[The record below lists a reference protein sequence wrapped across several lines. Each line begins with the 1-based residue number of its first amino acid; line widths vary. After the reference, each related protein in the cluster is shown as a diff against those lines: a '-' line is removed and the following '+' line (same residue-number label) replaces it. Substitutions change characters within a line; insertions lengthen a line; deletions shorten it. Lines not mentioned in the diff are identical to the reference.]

1 MKLHVFNPEHD
12 ISLAQNNPNQT
23 PSRAA
28 LQIRND
34 LDFIPYIW
42 AAQGDVVLV
51 NDVMKAY
58 EGVEKLRLKDKNVSF
73 IDADILEKYSDEID
87 AILPWGWD
95 CAIKEHLKRL
105 GISQTLLPSSKQL
118 SEIRNLNNRKASINW
133 LLFLKAHLPYATT
146 VGEAYYYNNI
156 NDLCAKAK
164 EIGKAVIK
172 APWSGSGRG
181 LRFTDRNISTVHLNW
196 AKNIITH
203 QQGIILE
210 PYYNKVQ
217 DFAMEFYIEGEVK
230 YCGLSIFQSLHGAY
244 TGSII
249 DTEERKRNFLS
260 KYVDI
265 ELLDTIKLTLINLLE
280 CNIKYNYKGPLG
292 IDMMIVEKR
301 ALSTS
306 SLYAIH
312 PFVEI
317 NFRRT
322 MGHVA
327 LSLSNNFQIHNKM
340 MRITYNGSHHTL
352 ELNDR
357 TYPNI

>member
-1 MKLHVFNPEHD
+1 MKLHIFNPEHD

-58 EGVEKLRLKDKNVSF
+58 EAVEKLRLKDKNVSF

-249 DTEERKRNFLS
+249 DTEERKRKFLS

-280 CNIKYNYKGPLG
+280 CNIKY
-292 IDMMIVEKR
+292 
-301 ALSTS
+301 
-306 SLYAIH
+306 
-312 PFVEI
+312 
-317 NFRRT
+317 
-322 MGHVA
+322 
-327 LSLSNNFQIHNKM
+327 
-340 MRITYNGSHHTL
+340 
-352 ELNDR
+352 
-357 TYPNI
+357 

>member
-58 EGVEKLRLKDKNVSF
+58 EAVEKLRLKDKNVSF

-210 PYYNKVQ
+210 PYYNKV
-217 DFAMEFYIEGEVK
+217 
-230 YCGLSIFQSLHGAY
+230 
-244 TGSII
+244 
-249 DTEERKRNFLS
+249 
-260 KYVDI
+260 
-265 ELLDTIKLTLINLLE
+265 
-280 CNIKYNYKGPLG
+280 
-292 IDMMIVEKR
+292 
-301 ALSTS
+301 
-306 SLYAIH
+306 
-312 PFVEI
+312 
-317 NFRRT
+317 
-322 MGHVA
+322 
-327 LSLSNNFQIHNKM
+327 
-340 MRITYNGSHHTL
+340 
-352 ELNDR
+352 
-357 TYPNI
+357 